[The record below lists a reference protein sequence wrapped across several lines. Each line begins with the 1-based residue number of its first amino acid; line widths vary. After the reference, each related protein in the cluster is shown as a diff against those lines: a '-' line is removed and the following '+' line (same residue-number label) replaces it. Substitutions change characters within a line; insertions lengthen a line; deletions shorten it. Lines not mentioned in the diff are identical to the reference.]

1 MSPTID
7 NITQQKLEKLAAL
20 RESGIEPFPYGY
32 HRTHTARQAVEL
44 LDKNRETLATQEVK
58 VNVAGRIISKRG
70 MGKSAFMDLWDG
82 SGKIQLFFRIN
93 NLGEAKYSLV
103 KDIDIGDI
111 IGAQGKLFLTRT
123 NEPTIELEDFT
134 LLAKAIQPLPEKWH
148 GLVDVEKRYRQR
160 YLDLISNP
168 EVKRVFEIRSKSVS
182 AIRSFLDNRGFL
194 EVETPILQPE
204 AGGATARPFI
214 THHNALDQ
222 DFYLRIALELHLK
235 RLIVGGFDKV
245 YEIGRV
251 FRNEG
256 IDFKHNPEYT
266 LLETYEA
273 YADYQDVMIMVE
285 EMISTVC
292 QQVLGTLKVEY
303 NGQTIDFTPPWRR
316 LDLRQAVIQYAGLD
330 IEQFPDTESLKAEM
344 TRRGMQFDTNR
355 QRGKLID
362 ELVSTYVDPE
372 LIQPTFLYDYP
383 IEISPLAKK
392 KPGND
397 RVVERFEPYV
407 GGMEIGNAFTELN
420 DPIDQ
425 RQRFM
430 EQMKL
435 REAGDEEANK
445 IDEDFLVAMEHGMP
459 PTGGLGIGIDRLVM
473 LFTNQQSIR
482 EVIFFPALRVK
493 EE

>member
-20 RESGIEPFPYGY
+20 RAAGIEPYPYGY
-32 HRTHTARQAVEL
+32 HRTHTAKQAVEIL
-44 LDKNRETLATQEVK
+44 KQNRETLATQELR
-58 VNVAGRIISKRG
+58 VNVAGRIMSKRG
-70 MGKSAFMDLWDG
+70 MGKTAFTDLRDG
-82 SGKIQLFFRIN
+82 SGKIQLFFRVN

-103 KDIDIGDI
+103 KDIDVGDI
-111 IGAQGKLFLTRT
+111 VGAKGKLFLTRT
-123 NEPTIELEDFT
+123 GEPTVEVEDYT

-168 EVKRVFEIRSKSVS
+168 EVKRVFEIRSKTVS
-182 AIRSFLDNRGFL
+182 AIRSFLDNCGFL

-235 RLIVGGFDKV
+235 RLIIGGFDKV
-245 YEIGRV
+245 YEMGRV

-273 YADYQDVMIMVE
+273 YADYQDVMKMVE
-285 EMISTVC
+285 EMVFTVC
-292 QQVLGTLKVEY
+292 NQVLGTSKIEY
-303 NGQTIDFTPPWRR
+303 NGQSIDFTPPWRR
-316 LDLRQAVIQYAGLD
+316 LEMRQAIIQFASLD
-330 IEQFPDTESLKAEM
+330 IDQFPDTESLKNEM
-344 TRRGMQFDTNR
+344 VRRGMQFDLNK

-372 LIQPTFLYDYP
+372 LIQPTFLFDYP
-383 IEISPLAKK
+383 IELSPLAKK
-392 KPGND
+392 KPGNE
-397 RVVERFEPYV
+397 RLVERFEPYV

-420 DPIDQ
+420 DPVDQ
-425 RQRFM
+425 RQRFV

-445 IDEDFLVAMEHGMP
+445 IDEDFLIYGTRHASYRW
-459 PTGGLGIGIDRLVM
+459 TGNRY
-473 LFTNQQSIR
+473 
-482 EVIFFPALRVK
+482 
-493 EE
+493 